1 MADMTGTELKRALAF
16 VLACVAAGM
25 AIALLAIV
33 VFPELA
39 GGALSR
45 LGEPREVAPADA
57 ADAQA
62 GTAAPAGPAAD
73 SAAGARGTIPTLR
86 EASQPPVAPRGTSL
100 TEVLTPQPMFSYA
113 AAVRASSPAVVNI
126 YTRAVVTERLP
137 ALGVEQFFGNAAQPR
152 YRQRVQAALG
162 SGVIVDR
169 AGHIVTNHHVVADA
183 AQIRV
188 QLADGRS
195 ADATVVGRDPDT
207 DLAVLKIAL
216 KDLPVMKL
224 GRSDT
229 LQVGDAVLAIGNP
242 LGLSQTVT
250 HGIVSAKERAKLG
263 VATYESFIQT
273 DAAINEGNSGG
284 ALVNARGELVGINT
298 AVLGKQVGAEGI
310 GVAIPVELVRGVM
323 GEIVS
328 HGRVIRGWIGIT
340 PLEVNARVAQ
350 LYGLP
355 LGAVVVSGV
364 AEQSPAAE
372 AGLRPGDILQRID
385 DHQVTSAQ
393 DAMTQIARRKPGTT
407 LTLTGQRGD
416 RRFSL
421 KLEVQDPQA
430 RAAAAAS
437 ALGQTP

>member
-1 MADMTGTELKRALAF
+1 MTGADLRRTSAF

-25 AIALLAIV
+25 AIALLAV
-33 VFPELA
+33 VIFPELA
-39 GGALSR
+39 GGALDR
-45 LGEPREVAPADA
+45 L
-57 ADAQA
+57 
-62 GTAAPAGPAAD
+62 
-73 SAAGARGTIPTLR
+73 AGARSAPACGAAGRAATGR
-86 EASQPPVAPRGTSL
+86 GPPALAARLPRGVRARSRRSSPQQTLQESPAPAVASRGSSL
-100 TEVLTPQPMFSYA
+100 TEVLTPPPLFSYA

-137 ALGVEQFFGNAAQPR
+137 SAGLEQFFGNSGQPR

-169 AGHIVTNHHVVADA
+169 QGHIVTNHHVVADA
-183 AQIRV
+183 DQIRV

-298 AVLGKQVGAEGI
+298 AVLGKQIGAEGI

-340 PLEVNARVAQ
+340 PFEVNARVAQ

-355 LGAVVVSGV
+355 LGAVVLSAV
-364 AEQSPAAE
+364 AEQSPASE
-372 AGLRPGDILQRID
+372 AGLRPGDILLRID
-385 DHQVTSAQ
+385 DRLLEIVEPTDPAHAVEIIELELGELACRRAVTRAG
-393 DAMTQIARRKPGTT
+393 ARRT
-407 LTLTGQRGD
+407 
-416 RRFSL
+416 
-421 KLEVQDPQA
+421 
-430 RAAAAAS
+430 
-437 ALGQTP
+437 